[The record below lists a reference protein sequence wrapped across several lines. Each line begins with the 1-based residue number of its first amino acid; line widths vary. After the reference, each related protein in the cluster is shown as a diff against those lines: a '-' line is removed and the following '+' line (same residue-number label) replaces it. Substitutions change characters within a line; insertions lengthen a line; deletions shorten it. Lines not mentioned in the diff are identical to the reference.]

1 MRTPIINWTPGKRGD
16 DMHLDANESAFFM
29 RELEY
34 VKSVTYDVK
43 YKPLKALLLF
53 PTSTEA
59 NTGASQIIWRQ
70 FALVGNAKIVGDD
83 SNDLPLADTYGIE
96 NPYKVKPVGVKYRYT
111 IQEIRQSMFTG
122 KRLDQRSAAAA
133 RRAIDQTINSI
144 ALIGDSDNGIN
155 GLINF
160 PGIGSYSVPADGT
173 GSSQLWS
180 SKTGDQINRDVTGII
195 NAVFNATNGVEY
207 PDTLLM
213 PVQQYAYIATTRMT
227 QFTDRTILEFLLM
240 SSPFIKTVDWLPN
253 ELAGA
258 GVGATN
264 RMMIMARDDMHL
276 SLEIPQPFEQFDPQQ
291 TGFVFEVP
299 CHARTAGLLIYYP
312 QSVAYGD
319 GI

>member
-1 MRTPIINWTPGKRGD
+1 MRTPIINWTPAKRGD